1 MNKDKEIKKLVVAIS
16 GASGV
21 TLGLKMLQLIP
32 KEIHLYT
39 IISNSAKVTMEYE
52 YSHIKLPKSDNITY
66 FEDTDLA
73 APISSGSFKTDG
85 YIIAPC
91 SMNTLAKCSVG
102 ISDSLITRVFS
113 IMLKEQRKIL
123 IAPREMPFNT
133 IQLENMAKLSS
144 LGVSIA
150 PPVLGY
156 YSKQQTLQEMEN
168 FIIGK
173 WFDLLGIEHN
183 LFKRWGEFNDR

>member
-1 MNKDKEIKKLVVAIS
+1 MNKDQEVKKLIVAIS

-21 TLGLKMLQLIP
+21 SLGVKILELLP
-32 KEIHLYT
+32 KEIE
-39 IISNSAKVTMEYE
+39 IFAIVSNSAKVTLELE
-52 YSHIKLPKSDNITY
+52 HDHLTLPKTQNITY
-66 FEDTDLA
+66 FEDTNLA
-73 APISSGSFKTDG
+73 ASISSGSFKTDG

-102 ISDSLITRVFS
+102 IADSLITRVFS
-113 IMLKEQRKIL
+113 VMLKERRNIV

-133 IQLENMAKLSS
+133 IQLENMAKLSQ
-144 LGVSIA
+144 LGISVA

-156 YSKQQTLQEMEN
+156 YSKQQTLEEMEN

-173 WFDLLGIEHN
+173 WFDLLGIEHD
-183 LFKRWGEFNDR
+183 LFQRWGK